1 MIFILI
7 TIILLKEHVRV
18 FWMVR
23 DNMLRT
29 RDGCSYIVR
38 EYANGEIAFIFGKDS
53 FVLLKKYNDDDL
65 QKFVRMYCE
74 LDELMEIFK
83 NPTVGDVT
91 MPGFELLLQK
101 TNKALDH
108 YERLVPEEFREKL
121 GFDKNKLEE
130 IILSIQK
137 EFFQD

>member
-1 MIFILI
+1 
-7 TIILLKEHVRV
+7 VA
-18 FWMVR
+18 R
-23 DNMLRT
+23 DNILRT
-29 RDGCSYIVR
+29 KYGDTFVVR
-38 EYANGEIAFIFGKDS
+38 EYNNGKMVFTLNEDQSII
-53 FVLLKKYNDDDL
+53 LKKYDEESL
-65 QKFVRMYCE
+65 QKFMKMYCE

-101 TNKALDH
+101 TEKAVER

-130 IILSIQK
+130 IILSLQK
-137 EFFQD
+137 EFFQS